1 MLFGMSLRDSGVK
14 RYPIRVRPRIIQYA
28 ITLVLE
34 KNDPAFIES
43 LKQKLIHAYP
53 LHQESAAKSMH
64 REAITYIYYP
74 GEFNMIEMMPMCI
87 AFLLVFMYVYF
98 SVRKIDDVFKSR
110 FALAISAV
118 ITVMS
123 SLMMALG
130 VCFFF
135 GLTIIMQSRGVL
147 PYLIMLFG
155 LENVLVIT
163 KSVVSTDEKFDVKIR
178 VAHGLSKEGWSITK
192 TLLTEITI
200 LTIGLVTFV
209 PVIQEF
215 CVFAIVG
222 LISDFFMQMLLFS
235 TVLALNIRRI
245 EFSSLSKTSNV
256 PDMAQ
261 RVPYRYVN
269 NGPTKSVQSSTS
281 MSRSRSHPKFSAMQD
296 SAMPPTDVVAAGK
309 AVAEIKKIP
318 KRLKI
323 FNFWARTR
331 FFQRA
336 FMLWM
341 IVWICSIVY
350 NSDIFKQI
358 FVMEAKN
365 HTDMSMDSSGPETYA
380 TNSVSMPNPDV
391 KSDNTVSYAENIN
404 NAQHKN
410 THFDEKQY
418 NLTEQLNRLRHPDL
432 DINLHLS
439 SFQWSSILRQY
450 NISVSGKYVTILP
463 AIRISHVVTP
473 DEAIYLRNIDEKP
486 KLHFQWK
493 ALAIA
498 LDPIDF
504 ADMEEK
510 DGSIAYS
517 LTNGGGFS
525 IGSAPLYPKTPMEML
540 LATILCTISV
550 FVVTYAMI
558 VFYRCICSR
567 NYAEWRSSWNDSKT
581 DIAYPKTQRIFE
593 SIPIQIKGHTH
604 RIECMVTD
612 GRMLACSCLDGKI
625 TTWDVSNG
633 EQISVI
639 NRKNYFNVNRRLS
652 GSYSVSGC
660 NDGASSPIT
669 MTVPTTSTSPTPL
682 QNATTKTSTSTA
694 EKIPSSSCN
703 KKSEVS
709 PIWCLDYM
717 DNLIV
722 IGCADG
728 KIEFWESTTGTLKVS
743 MNADFYRNV
752 FHVALSEIHIF
763 NCSAYTRA
771 KGNKTMELHICI

>member
-1 MLFGMSLRDSGVK
+1 MLFGMLLRDSGVK

-34 KNDPAFIES
+34 KNDPVYIES
-43 LKQKLIHAYP
+43 LKSKLIQAYP
-53 LHQESAAKSMH
+53 LHQEPTSKSQH

-74 GEFNMIEMMPMCI
+74 GEFNVIECLPMCI
-87 AFLLVFMYVYF
+87 AFLLVFIYVYF
-98 SVRKIDDVFKSR
+98 SVRKIDVFKSR
-110 FALAISAV
+110 FVLAISAV
-118 ITVMS
+118 VTVLS

-178 VAHGLSKEGWSITK
+178 VAQGLSKEGWSIIK

-200 LTIGLVTFV
+200 LTIGLITFV

-269 NGPTKSVQSSTS
+269 NAASKVPTPNTS
-281 MSRSRSHPKFSAMQD
+281 MSRSRSHPKFSVGQD
-296 SAMPPTDVVAAGK
+296 SVQPTDVVAAGK
-309 AVAEIKKIP
+309 SIAETKKIP

-341 IVWICSIVY
+341 IVWICSIIY
-350 NSDIFKQI
+350 NSDIFEHI
-358 FVMEAKN
+358 FVMETKN
-365 HTDMSMDSSGPETYA
+365 HTEYTDESGFDNYASHGIPISNVDIKTGDSISVLEKENDSPHKSTY
-380 TNSVSMPNPDV
+380 
-391 KSDNTVSYAENIN
+391 
-404 NAQHKN
+404 
-410 THFDEKQY
+410 FDEKQY

-432 DINLHLS
+432 DVNLHLS
-439 SFQWSSILRQY
+439 SFHWSSILKQY

-463 AIRISHVVTP
+463 TIRISHVVTP
-473 DEAIYLRNIDEKP
+473 DEAIYLRNVDEKP

-510 DGSIAYS
+510 DGSIAYH
-517 LTNGGGFS
+517 LTNSGGYN

-540 LATILCTISV
+540 LATILCTISI

-593 SIPIQIKGHTH
+593 SIPIQIKGHSH
-604 RIECMVTD
+604 RIECMASD

-652 GSYSVSGC
+652 GSYTPSTC
-660 NDGASSPIT
+660 NDGSSPIT
-669 MTVPTTSTSPTPL
+669 MTATPKDTTVV
-682 QNATTKTSTSTA
+682 A
-694 EKIPSSSCN
+694 N
-703 KKSEVS
+703 KKAEVS

-743 MNADFYRNV
+743 FI
-752 FHVALSEIHIF
+752 E
-763 NCSAYTRA
+763 
-771 KGNKTMELHICI
+771 